1 MSENFSGK
9 VIDRPGPNK
18 VLEMLQN
25 NEADALVFF
34 LDRLSRN
41 LVHRGI
47 LREEITNLGIE
58 LISVNEGK
66 SEPTPS
72 NRFTDN
78 IRGAVAEYE
87 LDIIKERTMRGRRA
101 KTEGGK
107 YIGQGVVMFGYD
119 KVGLKRTSVLAV
131 NEEEA
136 QVVRDISRWYVFGDS
151 KRPLRTVEI
160 LERLDGK
167 VRSKT
172 GKTSWT
178 KQMVYTILKNE
189 AYNGSHYALKR
200 VNRGGKTVLRSKEE
214 WCRSRY
220 RRLSALRSSWQ
231 PDRSSGSTAPTQPP
245 TALSTITSC
254 SAGCAA
260 IAVTRSMLVP
270 PMLSAGNSCTT
281 RAALVSAS
289 VP

>member
-1 MSENFSGK
+1 
-9 VIDRPGPNK
+9 
-18 VLEMLQN
+18 
-25 NEADALVFF
+25 
-34 LDRLSRN
+34 
-41 LVHRGI
+41 
-47 LREEITNLGIE
+47 
-58 LISVNEGK
+58 
-66 SEPTPS
+66 
-72 NRFTDN
+72 
-78 IRGAVAEYE
+78 VAEYE

-136 QVVRDISRWYVFGDS
+136 QVVRDIFRWYVFGDG

-214 WCRSRY
+214 WVPQQIPAIISPEIFKAARSK
-220 RRLSALRSSWQ
+220 LRQ
-231 PDRSSGSTAPTQPP
+231 HST
-245 TALSTITSC
+245 
-254 SAGCAA
+254 
-260 IAVTRSMLVP
+260 
-270 PMLSAGNSCTT
+270 N
-281 RAALVSAS
+281 SAS
-289 VP
+289 NRPVYDYLLLSRLRCNCGHSIHARTSNVVSGQYLYYTCSEEMRAPSPQS